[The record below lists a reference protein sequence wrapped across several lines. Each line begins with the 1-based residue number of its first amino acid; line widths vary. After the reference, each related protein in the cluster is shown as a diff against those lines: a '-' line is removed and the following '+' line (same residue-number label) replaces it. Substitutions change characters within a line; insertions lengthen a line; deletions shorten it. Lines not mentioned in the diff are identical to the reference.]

1 MADDFQ
7 ELVRYFH
14 VPIDS
19 AVPSW
24 TNAEEA
30 ALAQIDR
37 RVGAQPNLS
46 AVLACLADALRP
58 VSPCDRY
65 SLAFVDHTGQRLVA
79 HETRADYTPV
89 LLNPGYAEDL
99 AGSSLEELLRHGRP
113 RVINDLAQYAAL
125 HPASRST
132 KLLVRE
138 GVRSNLTCPLRVDE
152 RVVGVLFRSARL
164 PNAYHERHVRLQM
177 AAIERIS
184 QVVEK
189 TYRVAA
195 LTEAQQAY
203 FEMLG
208 FVVHE
213 LKSPLAGIQSQ
224 VALLREG
231 YLGPLTPQQQER
243 LDVVTKQAQH
253 LMALTGDYLQLA
265 RIERGELTLT
275 PAADLDFRRDLLEPA
290 LEMVTAQAELKHMTI
305 QTAVAEDLPLV
316 ELDEQLVRVV
326 LVNLLGNAVKYGREG
341 GVVRVT
347 AGKAETGLR
356 VVVWNEGPGFPPEQR
371 ARLFKRFSRL
381 QTPELRKRAGSGI
394 GLYTM
399 WRIVRLHSGRVDARS
414 EPGAWAEFSFEIP
427 QPLPDYNSPA

>member
-1 MADDFQ
+1 MADASPA
-7 ELVRYFH
+7 LVRYFD
-14 VPIDS
+14 VPTGS
-19 AVPSW
+19 AAPSW
-24 TNAEEA
+24 TTAEAA

-37 RVGAQPNLS
+37 RIGAQQSLT

-58 VSPCDRY
+58 ISPCDRY

-79 HETRADYTPV
+79 YETRTDYAPV

-99 AGSSLEELLRHGRP
+99 AGSSLEEILRRGRP
-113 RVINDLAQYAAL
+113 RVINDLARYAAL

-152 RVVGVLFRSARL
+152 RVIGVLFRSARV
-164 PNAYHERHVRLQM
+164 PNAYDERQVRLQM

-189 TYRVAA
+189 TYRIAE

-305 QTAVAEDLPLV
+305 LTAVAEDLPLV
-316 ELDEQLVRVV
+316 ELDEQLMRVV
-326 LVNLLGNAVKYGREG
+326 LVNLLSNAVKYGRDAG
-341 GVVRVT
+341 TIRVT
-347 AGKAETGLR
+347 VSKAEAGLR
-356 VVVWNEGPGFPPEQR
+356 LAVWNEGPGFPPEQR
-371 ARLFKRFSRL
+371 DRLFKRFSRL

-394 GLYTM
+394 GLYTV
-399 WRIVRLHSGRVDARS
+399 WRIVRLHGGHVDARS
-414 EPGAWAEFSFEIP
+414 EPGAWAEFSIEIP
-427 QPLPDYNSPA
+427 QPLPGYNPAA